1 MLDQHQ
7 KEFIQLIK
15 ENSHRHRPHQVFSD
29 FCELASLSISNAVD
43 RRHYQ
48 KREERYMQLIQG
60 YSKEELNRFARMLA
74 CVTNSLEAGIDD
86 CLGQIFMG
94 MDLGSDFKGQ
104 FFTPFEVSYLMASVI
119 GGDEEEIIKANG
131 YFSVMEPACGA
142 GGMLMAKAKV
152 LLDKGINYQ
161 VVMHATAI
169 DIDVTAAHMT
179 YIQLSLLHIP
189 AIIIHG
195 NALSNE
201 YWSYWL
207 TPAHQLGFWDH
218 KLNTKAKADIGD
230 FKITPDEMPQ
240 VVVEAAAAAA
250 EVAKE
255 GSQMALF

>member
-7 KEFIQLIK
+7 KEFIKLIK

-29 FCELASLSISNAVD
+29 FCELAATSISNAVD
-43 RRHYQ
+43 RRQYQ

-60 YSKEELNRFARMLA
+60 YSKDELNRFARMLS

-94 MDLGSDFKGQ
+94 MELGSDFKGQ

-119 GGDEEEIIKANG
+119 GGNEEEIIKKKG
-131 YFSVMEPACGA
+131 YFTIMEPACGS

-152 LLDKGINYQ
+152 LLDKGINFQ
-161 VVMHATAI
+161 GVMHATAI
-169 DIDVTAAHMT
+169 DIDLTAVHMT

-207 TPAHQLGFWDH
+207 TPAHQLGFWDR
-218 KLNTKAKADIGD
+218 KLNTEVQTDIGD
-230 FKITPDEMPQ
+230 CKVESVEMPP
-240 VVVEAAAAAA
+240 VVAAVAAAVTAQVKAA
-250 EVAKE
+250 
-255 GSQMALF
+255 SQMALF